1 MVPGFPRITEN
12 TFNDYY
18 IYWGACVAAMLL
30 FGGLIAPLAEVKLGI
45 GGTSYL
51 DFIESVHL
59 PRQLAMVDPIVAS
72 FTGGAVGAISA
83 FSSSRSKTLRSRR
96 RSCACT
102 ARGAG
107 T

>member
-1 MVPGFPRITEN
+1 
-12 TFNDYY
+12 
-18 IYWGACVAAMLL
+18 MLL

-72 FTGGAVGAISA
+72 FTGGAVEAISPR